1 MKEQIV
7 AVTVDKIQTFLTQA
21 VHSHVQEKQTEDAT
35 LKEIRDASYQI
46 SNGFFEEIQKIF
58 PETNNEFLL
67 ACSGVYIFKCI
78 MPESE
83 IEQRL
88 NELFIR
94 YYLDSQGQ
102 KQIRWTC
109 FPANGNDNITSI
121 QKAKE
126 RLKQSGTW
134 NQIIEKNK
142 ELLFQFH
149 EIKGEQKICKDKEEK
164 ELPLFARD
172 INGLYQ
178 KKEEEEKKNRFRIAV
193 LKADLNGMGEMFKKI
208 QDYKRYRTIS
218 EILNEEIS
226 LDGLHHAAEKHTP
239 KGKKGWLF
247 PFYIAGD
254 DIFFAVAIEDLIC
267 GIDVCREIM
276 KRINQRMETCD
287 CELRIGISIGVEIT
301 INRQPV
307 RYYMDMVETQLQN
320 AKSKKVPEVLKPFY
334 MMKISMGNL
343 VFFDADYGKIQN
355 HKQNLKS
362 KREKEE
368 LETQMRNVPIWSYFH
383 KDLKLLNYI
392 RKREGNISELLGRPN
407 FFYTLLQ
414 DITEES
420 VQSNPVRY
428 MNHVLYHLFPKYGKD
443 GNRELREW
451 EQILNYHL
459 ILPLYQKKENEQK
472 LVLNQAT
479 KQWFEGYLRL
489 MVLFSDVRFQ
499 IRNGDEQSFER
510 NEYKKEKNNIE
521 RFLFSK
527 PRNYLYKTCLMGTSQ
542 ELTRLFVVPV
552 YKRRLK
558 KGGYLK
564 LVIEKSLLFRLRNV
578 DKIPLKKAA
587 EMIKLF
593 NPLTKDAVDKFNGAR
608 LEEGK
613 APNRLYFDTREF
625 CKTAEKTKAWTPD
638 FIDSLILFYQYN
650 DKVMELKRPLQ
661 KRRTTNE

>member
-109 FPANGNDNITSI
+109 FPASGNDNITSI

-126 RLKQSGTW
+126 RLRQSDTW

-149 EIKGEQKICKDKEEK
+149 EIKGEQKTCWDKEEK
-164 ELPLFARD
+164 ALPLFAGD

-178 KKEEEEKKNRFRIAV
+178 RKEEEEKKNRFRIAV

-276 KRINQRMETCD
+276 QRINQRMETCD
-287 CELRIGISIGVEIT
+287 CGLRIGISIGVEIT
-301 INRQPV
+301 INRQPI

-320 AKSKKVPEVLKPFY
+320 AKSKKVLEVLKPFY
-334 MMKISMGNL
+334 MMKISVGNL
-343 VFFDADYGKIQN
+343 VFFDVDYGKIKN

-392 RKREGNISELLGRPN
+392 RKREGKSSELLGRPN

-428 MNHVLYHLFPKYGKD
+428 MNHVLYHLFPKYGED

-459 ILPLYQKKENEQK
+459 ILPLYQKKDNERK
-472 LVLNQAT
+472 LVLNQET

-499 IRNGDEQSFER
+499 IRNGDEQSLKR

-527 PRNYLYKTCLMGTSQ
+527 PRNYLYETCLMGTSQ
-542 ELTRLFVVPV
+542 ELTGLFAVLV
-552 YKRRLK
+552 YKEKLK
-558 KGGYLK
+558 KGGYLRP
-564 LVIEKSLLFRLRNV
+564 VIEKSLLFRLRNV
-578 DKIPLKKAA
+578 DEIPLKKAA

-593 NPLTKDAVDKFNGAR
+593 NPLIKEKVKEFNDTR
-608 LEEGK
+608 LSEGK
-613 APNRLYFDTREF
+613 APNRLYFDTKKF
-625 CKTAEKTKAWTPD
+625 CRIAAETGAWTPD
-638 FIDSLILFYQYN
+638 FIDSLMLFYQYN
-650 DKVMELKRPLQ
+650 DKVMELKKPLQ

>member
-67 ACSGVYIFKCI
+67 ACSGIYIFKCI
-78 MPESE
+78 IPESE

-88 NELFIR
+88 NDLFIR

-109 FPANGNDNITSI
+109 FPASRNDNITSI

-126 RLKQSGTW
+126 RLKQSDTW
-134 NQIIEKNK
+134 NQMIEKNK

-149 EIKGEQKICKDKEEK
+149 EIKGEQKTCRDKEEK

-276 KRINQRMETCD
+276 QRINQRMETCD
-287 CELRIGISIGVEIT
+287 CGLRIGISIGVEIT
-301 INRQPV
+301 INRQPI

-334 MMKISMGNL
+334 MMKISVGNL
-343 VFFDADYGKIQN
+343 VFFDVDYGKIKN

-392 RKREGNISELLGRPN
+392 RKREGKSSELLGRPN

-428 MNHVLYHLFPKYGKD
+428 MNHVLYHLFPKYGED

-459 ILPLYQKKENEQK
+459 ILPLYQKKDNERK
-472 LVLNQAT
+472 LVLNQET

-499 IRNGDEQSFER
+499 IRNGDEQSLKR

-527 PRNYLYKTCLMGTSQ
+527 PRNYLYETCLMGTSQ
-542 ELTRLFVVPV
+542 ELTGLFAVLV
-552 YKRRLK
+552 YKEKLK
-558 KGGYLK
+558 KGGYLRP
-564 LVIEKSLLFRLRNV
+564 VIEKSLLFRLRNV
-578 DKIPLKKAA
+578 DEIPLKKAA

-593 NPLTKDAVDKFNGAR
+593 NPLIKEKVKEFNDTR
-608 LEEGK
+608 LSEGK
-613 APNRLYFDTREF
+613 APNRLYFDTKKF
-625 CKTAEKTKAWTPD
+625 CRIAAETGAWTPD
-638 FIDSLILFYQYN
+638 FIDSLMLFYQYN
-650 DKVMELKRPLQ
+650 DKVMELKKPLQ
-661 KRRTTNE
+661 KKEDNQ

>member
-88 NELFIR
+88 NDLFIR

-109 FPANGNDNITSI
+109 FPASRNDNITSI

-126 RLKQSGTW
+126 RLKQSDTW

-149 EIKGEQKICKDKEEK
+149 EIKREQKICKDKEEK

-218 EILNEEIS
+218 GILNEEIS

-320 AKSKKVPEVLKPFY
+320 AKSKKVPKALEPFY

-343 VFFDADYGKIQN
+343 VFFDVDYGKFKVR
-355 HKQNLKS
+355 KQGLKS
-362 KREKEE
+362 KEEKEK
-368 LETQMRNVPIWSYFH
+368 LETQMQNVPIWSYFH
-383 KDLKLLNYI
+383 KDLKLLNHI
-392 RKREGNISELLGRPN
+392 RKGEGKSSELLGKPN

-428 MNHVLYHLFPKYGKD
+428 MNHVLYHLFPKYGED

-472 LVLNQAT
+472 LVLNQKT

-499 IRNGDEQSFER
+499 IRNGDEQSLKR
-510 NEYKKEKNNIE
+510 NEYKNEKDDIE

-527 PRNYLYKTCLMGTSQ
+527 PRNYLYETCLMGTSQ
-542 ELTRLFVVPV
+542 ELTRLFAVPV

-613 APNRLYFDTREF
+613 APNRLYFDTRKF
-625 CKTAEKTKAWTPD
+625 CKTAAKTKAWTPD

>member
-88 NELFIR
+88 NDLFIR

-109 FPANGNDNITSI
+109 FPANGNDNITFI

-142 ELLFQFH
+142 ELIFQFH

-226 LDGLHHAAEKHTP
+226 LDGLHHVAEKHTP

-343 VFFDADYGKIQN
+343 VFFDVDYGKIQN

-472 LVLNQAT
+472 LVLNQET

>member
-58 PETNNEFLL
+58 LETNNEFLL

-88 NELFIR
+88 NDLFIR

-109 FPANGNDNITSI
+109 FPASRNDNITSI

-126 RLKQSGTW
+126 RLKQSDTW

-149 EIKGEQKICKDKEEK
+149 EIKGEQKTCRDKEDK
-164 ELPLFARD
+164 EFHLFARD

-178 KKEEEEKKNRFRIAV
+178 KKEGEEKKNRFRIAV

-208 QDYKRYRTIS
+208 QDYKKYRTIS
-218 EILNEEIS
+218 GILNEEIS

-343 VFFDADYGKIQN
+343 VLFDVDYGKIQN

-362 KREKEE
+362 KREKDE

-428 MNHVLYHLFPKYGKD
+428 MNHVLYHLFPKYGEN

-459 ILPLYQKKENEQK
+459 ILPLYQKKENERK
-472 LVLNQAT
+472 LVLNQET

-499 IRNGDEQSFER
+499 IRNGDEQSLER

-527 PRNYLYKTCLMGTSQ
+527 PRNYLYETCLMGTSQ
-542 ELTRLFVVPV
+542 ELTRLFAVH
-552 YKRRLK
+552 KNQLK

-564 LVIEKSLLFRLRNV
+564 IVIEKSLLFRLKNV
-578 DKIPLKKAA
+578 DKIPLQKAA

-593 NPLTKDAVDKFNGAR
+593 NPLTKDAVDKFNRIR
-608 LEEGK
+608 LEAGK
-613 APNRLYFDTREF
+613 VPNRLYFDTEEF
-625 CKTAEKTKAWTPD
+625 RKTAEKTKAWTPD

>member
-67 ACSGVYIFKCI
+67 ACSGIYIFKCI
-78 MPESE
+78 IPESE

-88 NELFIR
+88 NDLFIR

-109 FPANGNDNITSI
+109 FPASRNDNITSI

-126 RLKQSGTW
+126 RLKQSDTW

-149 EIKGEQKICKDKEEK
+149 EIKGEQKTCWDKEEK
-164 ELPLFARD
+164 ALPLFAGD

-178 KKEEEEKKNRFRIAV
+178 RKEEEEKKNRFHIAV

-254 DIFFAVAIEDLIC
+254 DIFFAVAIEHLIC

-276 KRINQRMETCD
+276 QRINQRMETCD

-320 AKSKKVPEVLKPFY
+320 AKSKKVPKALEPFY

-343 VFFDADYGKIQN
+343 VFFDVDYGKFKVR
-355 HKQNLKS
+355 KQGLKS
-362 KREKEE
+362 KEEKEK
-368 LETQMRNVPIWSYFH
+368 LETQMQNVPIWSYFH
-383 KDLKLLNYI
+383 KDLKLLNHI
-392 RKREGNISELLGRPN
+392 RKGEGKSSELLGNPN

-428 MNHVLYHLFPKYGKD
+428 MNHVLYHLFPKYGED

-459 ILPLYQKKENEQK
+459 ILPLYQKKDNERK
-472 LVLNQAT
+472 LVLNQET

-499 IRNGDEQSFER
+499 IRNEDEQSLKR
-510 NEYKKEKNNIE
+510 NEYKNEKDDIE

-527 PRNYLYKTCLMGTSQ
+527 PRNYLYETCLMGTSQ
-542 ELTRLFVVPV
+542 ELTRLFAVPV

-613 APNRLYFDTREF
+613 APNRLYFDTRKF
-625 CKTAEKTKAWTPD
+625 CKTAAKTKAWTPD